1 MVVEEVTLAKAK
13 LSDERLR
20 TLRAEIKMAEKL
32 NEQELQPQML
42 EAIRRYTGQYVPEL
56 ADNWS
61 IILNEI
67 YPVIQFNL
75 PAIFFRNPK
84 VFLKPRNKFTIV
96 KERDPLSGEMVSKQ
110 VESIKS
116 ARTQEA
122 IVNYVLGEIRYK
134 QEVRR
139 LLLDALLFKYGVMWH
154 GYKGDF
160 GMTEEQS
167 ILVKNDMVFVKRINP
182 LRFLK
187 DPSVPISQL
196 DEATWSGRSFE
207 LRLQDLLEDET
218 LDVDKKQIKGKVG
231 FGEKIGK
238 KEMLDNMK
246 SHGKDF
252 VTPSRSMIEHLGT
265 AKEVQNFKNSTGSRF
280 VTIYEIFQRP
290 TRKEKRNG
298 EKGKVIL
305 LTDEQR
311 EPLRVSSWPYK
322 AEGWPGKVL
331 QFNEVP
337 DHMLGLADI
346 ETYSS
351 IVDHKNLVINQQ
363 IRNAEQLNKV
373 WVGINGSKLSSEE
386 DIQKIRSGENTII
399 VFEDGVASQNISV
412 TSGAG
417 GSSQEL
423 YLLDQ
428 RIDRNLQDKS
438 GVSDLK
444 KGFLQ
449 SGEESATSVKLRN
462 AGSSARPAY
471 RQDIMAD
478 YLGDS
483 VHFLKQLLQ
492 QFMPIKDA
500 VRIMGTTDIQWSEN
514 PSKQELQADTD
525 VELDV
530 ISMLPENPE
539 DEVKNLI
546 TVLNLAVQGLTD
558 PAVKAKVQSE
568 GKTFNITPI
577 IEQVLLRLRIR
588 DPEVFRG
595 IRPEESEGFAS
606 IAELRAAQS
615 NVMATFQGQPPPSPP
630 APGQD
635 HRTRIEVMGSIA
647 QIMQATGQAE
657 LAAAL
662 QQIVLLQQEL
672 LQAEQEKE
680 NPKGGQQLPKLK
692 SFGSRA
698 SSNGVQ
704 QGVN

>member
-1 MVVEEVTLAKAK
+1 MAK
-13 LSDERLR
+13 LTIDDEQLK
-20 TLRAEIKMAEKL
+20 TLRAEIKMSEKL

-42 EAIRRYTGQYVPEL
+42 EAVQRYTGQWVPEI
-56 ADNWS
+56 ADNWTLV
-61 IILNEI
+61 LNEI
-67 YPVIQFNL
+67 YPVIQYNL

-84 VFLKPRNKFTIV
+84 VFLKPRNKWTIV
-96 KERDPLSGEMVSKQ
+96 KQRDPLSGQMVQVQ
-110 VESIKS
+110 VESQKS

-122 IVNYVLGEIRYK
+122 IINYVLGEIRYK
-134 QEVRR
+134 QEIRKV
-139 LLLDALLFKYGVMWH
+139 LLDGLLFKYAVLWH

-167 ILVKNDMVFVKRINP
+167 LQVKNDMVFVKRLNP

-196 DEATWSGRSFE
+196 DEATWTGRSFQ
-207 LRLQDLLEDET
+207 LRLQDLLEDDT
-218 LDVDKKQIKGKVG
+218 LDVDKKAIKGKVG

-238 KEMLDNMK
+238 QEMIDSMKLGGLDQ
-246 SHGKDF
+246 
-252 VTPSRSMIEHLGT
+252 VRPRSMIEHLGT
-265 AKEVQNFKNSTGSRF
+265 SKEIEEFKSSTGSRF
-280 VTIYEIFQRP
+280 VTLYEIFKRP

-298 EKGKVIL
+298 QKGKIIL
-305 LTDEQR
+305 LTDEQKK
-311 EPLRVSSWPYK
+311 PLRVSNWPYK
-322 AEGWPGKVL
+322 AEGWPGHIL
-331 QFNEVP
+331 QFNDVP

-346 ETYSS
+346 ETYGA
-351 IVDHKNLVINQQ
+351 IADHKNLVINQQ

-386 DIQKIRSGENTII
+386 DISKIRSGDNTII
-399 VFEDGVASQNISV
+399 VFEDGAANQNLSV

-449 SGEESATSVKLRN
+449 SGEESAASVKLRN

-478 YLGDS
+478 FLGGS
-483 VHFLKQLLQ
+483 VHFIKQLLQ

-514 PSKQELQADTD
+514 PSKEELQADTD

-539 DEVKNLI
+539 DEVRNLI
-546 TVLNLAVQGLTD
+546 TILNLAIQGLTE

-606 IAELRAAQS
+606 IAELRAAQA
-615 NVMATFQGQPPPSPP
+615 NVLATFQGQPPPSPP
-630 APGQD
+630 EPGQD

-647 QIMQATGQAE
+647 QIMQATGQE
-657 LAAAL
+657 KLAAAL
-662 QQIVLLQQEL
+662 QQIVLLQQQL
-672 LQAEQEKE
+672 LQAEEEKE
-680 NPKGGQQLPKLK
+680 NPKSGQQVPRLK
-692 SFGSRA
+692 PFGQRA
-698 SSNGVQ
+698 SNPTQ
-704 QGVN
+704 AQGANV